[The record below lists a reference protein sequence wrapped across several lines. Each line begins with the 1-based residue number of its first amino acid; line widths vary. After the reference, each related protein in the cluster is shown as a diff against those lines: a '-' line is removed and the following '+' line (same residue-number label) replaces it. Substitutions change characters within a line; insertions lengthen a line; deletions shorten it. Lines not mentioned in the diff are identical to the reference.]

1 MNEKTGKGGKACGD
15 PETMPL
21 RLFSG
26 LPMQVC
32 LCNLLWPGHVP
43 FLFLSRGVHFVS
55 LRCDF
60 GGPGDFVTTPW
71 KREAIGMK
79 VVVVEKR
86 KGFLAMVLRRMYG
99 IKKLE
104 EG

>member
-1 MNEKTGKGGKACGD
+1 MQVFVRD
-15 PETMPL
+15 QL
-21 RLFSG
+21 RLG
-26 LPMQVC
+26 D
-32 LCNLLWPGHVP
+32 VP
-43 FLFLSRGVHFVS
+43 FQFLPHWAHLVSFRGDS
-55 LRCDF
+55 
-60 GGPGDFVTTPW
+60 GGPGLFVTTPW

>member
-1 MNEKTGKGGKACGD
+1 MQVFVRD
-15 PETMPL
+15 QL
-21 RLFSG
+21 RLG
-26 LPMQVC
+26 D
-32 LCNLLWPGHVP
+32 VP
-43 FLFLSRGVHFVS
+43 FQFLPHWAHLVS
-55 LRCDF
+55 LRGDS
-60 GGPGDFVTTPW
+60 GGPGLFVTTPW

-99 IKKLE
+99 IIKLE